1 MRLSSRLSDESKSRG
16 EVESIIVE
24 KPGLNVGGGAIGIGE
39 ITSIPTAPA
48 IRNAYYQ
55 YDHEAR
61 YVLPLEH
68 TPYSKKKK

>member
-1 MRLSSRLSDESKSRG
+1 M
-16 EVESIIVE
+16 E